1 MDEPLEV
8 DRRSEVV
15 RVELCFGNAR
25 LLVSRR
31 EDCLNR
37 VRFSAAMGA
46 PDDLAPRSLY
56 DQGASRAA
64 TMKPVESMVVRLP

>member
-1 MDEPLEV
+1 
-8 DRRSEVV
+8 
-15 RVELCFGNAR
+15 
-25 LLVSRR
+25 
-31 EDCLNR
+31 
-37 VRFSAAMGA
+37 MGA